1 MMEFDRA
8 IPLFDSMFD
17 FAPEPARAK
26 IRGLNAQKTVRFL
39 PTLSAFCSGIITK
52 ERS

>member
-8 IPLFDSMFD
+8 IQLFDSMSD

-26 IRGLNAQKTVRFL
+26 IRGLNAQNCSVSPNPQCFL
-39 PTLSAFCSGIITK
+39 FGNHH
-52 ERS
+52 